1 MANQSLT
8 PCLTFEDLLSVPERR
23 RHRYIDAVGTTQEM
37 YLPYLDGLQVTLGDV
52 VLHCKRV
59 FEEVRSKTFR
69 HDGLFATFNSTLN
82 GQALTEWQAVYNA
95 IPDGTALDLAQ
106 LEQSIKAL
114 IAAFAVD
121 ADRHALLQYLRQ
133 GVPKKPKRITVQVL
147 VTLVQQLNNVADWL
161 PGQMP
166 ILTDAELK
174 QAYHDRMP
182 SAWTER
188 LAATGRTVPA
198 EDLQSLRLYF
208 SQQEALAKRLEDANN
223 ARQSRSAGRRR
234 RRDDAV
240 EDQQQGQQLR
250 RRRRHKREERRTPAQ
265 GQRQAQAPEAR
276 HENAAG
282 RATGIRIADNAPCP
296 VHPGAGHTWGEC
308 RENARNRANN
318 NNNNRNNA
326 QGASG
331 GQRRG
336 RQQPPQRGEAQ
347 GHFVETIDG
356 TMEQE
361 DVSDLPGGPTEV
373 SEISDPAPM
382 VLDEQEQ
389 LIIDEAAPSVAAAES
404 FSALSLTDAS
414 PPSVDSTGR
423 PTPVHRI
430 KPSQWAAKVPPA
442 TATPLQQQSQWGHY
456 KPPSKPTVPRKQP
469 PTPSAAAEKKTPPVA
484 APQPPLRDETPAPS
498 ETGNGEYILPVFY
511 FALFGTAV
519 AMQETHHLDLFSF
532 PDSFLEQS
540 LDPYGIS
547 METTMFPSTALPQPI
562 AGPIPSYQTITI
574 RSCASSGSA
583 LTSASAK
590 EGLKWPGASLSET
603 TICMGRSVTAAVSQ
617 IGSTSAIKP
626 VGITALM
633 SSTPPQPCKRSK
645 GSTQRPNINNSTSG
659 ATSNRT
665 ITVTPSKMSWTLLEP
680 EDKNTSVDCF
690 TTTTG
695 TIPCCPT
702 GHATTTSILRRGPK
716 HARTS
721 SRKVSF
727 HSKTQESIGTKSPP
741 SSIISEKKQG
751 TCSDSV
757 PFARNPRRSSTS
769 TTCSKS
775 TSQTAGQALRSPTQR
790 SPLTQNRR
798 QLPSLTH
805 LTESELEGL
814 CASIL
819 TETFPEVCVTDA
831 VIPDPREH
839 TELEP
844 TALQWRDPTSSTFS
858 PSTQLVPI
866 SLATVQQFSGVSA
879 PTPLVVLFDSGS
891 QLSFLKRSKVPK
903 ECEISTI
910 AQPVRGLTGTSH
922 LTEEVTL
929 TGITLP
935 EFSTSKRIDSSLRC
949 LLLDEHQEDSTYDMI
964 LGLDFLCAVGID
976 ILCRQKQL
984 EWDEATMAFQPRDT
998 YKEPQANLHA
1008 RLMEAFAYGDE
1019 EDDPEGLGY
1028 KSTQA
1033 KYDTIDTDELAQAQ
1047 KQLTPTQRTE
1057 LAHLFR
1063 KFPQLFDGELR
1074 TYPHRQYH
1082 LDLQDGAKPVHS
1094 RPYGV
1099 PLTQRDAFKRELDH
1113 LIKIGVLER
1122 SGASQWA
1129 SGTFIIPKKDGRV
1142 RWISDFRALNKCIKR
1157 KTYPFT
1163 FLLP

>member
-1 MANQSLT
+1 MTRWCGLGHWPSRQ
-8 PCLTFEDLLSVPERR
+8 LS
-23 RHRYIDAVGTTQEM
+23 
-37 YLPYLDGLQVTLGDV
+37 
-52 VLHCKRV
+52 
-59 FEEVRSKTFR
+59 
-69 HDGLFATFNSTLN
+69 
-82 GQALTEWQAVYNA
+82 
-95 IPDGTALDLAQ
+95 
-106 LEQSIKAL
+106 
-114 IAAFAVD
+114 
-121 ADRHALLQYLRQ
+121 
-133 GVPKKPKRITVQVL
+133 
-147 VTLVQQLNNVADWL
+147 
-161 PGQMP
+161 
-166 ILTDAELK
+166 
-174 QAYHDRMP
+174 
-182 SAWTER
+182 
-188 LAATGRTVPA
+188 
-198 EDLQSLRLYF
+198 
-208 SQQEALAKRLEDANN
+208 
-223 ARQSRSAGRRR
+223 QSRCKSMV
-234 RRDDAV
+234 DS
-240 EDQQQGQQLR
+240 QSS
-250 RRRRHKREERRTPAQ
+250 P
-265 GQRQAQAPEAR
+265 
-276 HENAAG
+276 
-282 RATGIRIADNAPCP
+282 
-296 VHPGAGHTWGEC
+296 WGEP
-308 RENARNRANN
+308 
-318 NNNNRNNA
+318 
-326 QGASG
+326 
-331 GQRRG
+331 RG
-336 RQQPPQRGEAQ
+336 RQPTGAPQARREKRPPAWECPS
-347 GHFVETIDG
+347 H
-356 TMEQE
+356 
-361 DVSDLPGGPTEV
+361 GGGRDR
-373 SEISDPAPM
+373 SH
-382 VLDEQEQ
+382 DEEQ
-389 LIIDEAAPSVAAAES
+389 LIIDESAPSVAAAES
-404 FSALSLTDAS
+404 FSALSLKDAT

-442 TATPLQQQSQWGHY
+442 PATPLQQQSQWGHY

-469 PTPSAAAEKKTPPVA
+469 PTPSAAAVKKAPPVD

-511 FALFGTAV
+511 FAPFGTAV

-540 LDPYGIS
+540 LDPYRIS

-562 AGPIPSYQTITI
+562 AGPIPSYRTIMI

-590 EGLKWPGASLSET
+590 EGLKWPGASSSET
-603 TICMGRSVTAAVSQ
+603 TICTGRSVTAAVSQ

-633 SSTPPQPCKRSK
+633 SSTPPQPCKSSK
-645 GSTQRPNINNSTSG
+645 DSTQRPNINNSTSG

-680 EDKNTSVDCF
+680 EDQNTSVDCF
-690 TTTTG
+690 TTTTR

-716 HARTS
+716 RARTS

-727 HSKTQESIGTKSPP
+727 HSKTQELIGTKSPP

-751 TCSDSV
+751 TRSASA
-757 PFARNPRRSSTS
+757 PFARNPRKSSTS

-775 TSQTAGQALRSPTQR
+775 MSQTAGQAPRLRQQR
-790 SPLTQNRR
+790 SPLTQNCR
-798 QLPSLTH
+798 QLPSPTH
-805 LTESELEGL
+805 LTESELKSQ

-831 VIPDPREH
+831 VIPDPREY
-839 TELEP
+839 TEPEP
-844 TALQWRDPTSSTFS
+844 TALQWRNPTSSTFS

-903 ECEISTI
+903 ECEISTV

-935 EFSTSKRIDSSLRC
+935 EFSASKRIDSSLRC

-964 LGLDFLCAVGID
+964 LGLDFLCAVGIN

-984 EWDEATMAFQPRDT
+984 KWDEATMAFQPRDT

-1008 RLMEAFAYGDE
+1008 RLIEAFAYGNE

-1028 KSTQA
+1028 KSTQIMEA
-1033 KYDTIDTDELAQAQ
+1033 KYDAIDTDELAQAQ

-1057 LAHLFR
+1057 LAQLFR

-1099 PLTQRDAFKRELDH
+1099 PFTQRDAFKRELDH
-1113 LIKIGVLER
+1113 LVKIGVLER

-1157 KTYPFT
+1157 KTYPLPRISEILSKRTGYAYFLKLDISMAYYT
-1163 FLLP
+1163 FELDDESKDLCTINTPYGLYRYRVLPLGVAQSPDFCQETMEHVLQGVMDADVYIDDIGCFGKSWQQHLQVLEQVRTRLQDNGFSVNPRKCEWAVQETDFLGYWLTPKGLKPWRKKIDAILRLQRPRTVKDLCSFIGAVTYYRTMFPKRAHILAPLTALTSQKSGNVA